1 MIRKYLFILIL
12 LTATA
17 HLFAGV
23 TGKISGLV
31 TDAETGEAL
40 PGVNVVLEGTNMGAA
55 TGINGE
61 YIILNVP
68 VGTYELRASMM
79 GYTPLRVE
87 NVRVSI
93 DITTKQSFQMSPKV
107 LDIAEEVTIVAS
119 RPMIQKDEV
128 STRHFVSSEEI
139 ELQPVDSFQ
148 EIAKNQAGVVG
159 NHFRGGRSGE
169 VLVLVDG
176 IPVRDPAGFY
186 VGNLGSFT
194 TDVPEYGIQEL
205 EVSLGG
211 FSAEYGNVQSGILN
225 LAMKEGATRYTGKM
239 RAMTTNFGSDDLNTS
254 LLENIYEIN
263 LNGPE
268 PITTT
273 LLPSLGLDIPGSMAF
288 SLSTELTDKD
298 RGYYPN
304 QQSIDQSY
312 QGKLTYKITPNHK
325 LIFGGLFSD
334 SEWDQYYFPASKYGP
349 GDDYQFNEYNLVENN
364 VRYRYQYVF
373 DPTQFEQGLVD
384 NTGGEWQGQPYS
396 RTETYFV
403 AGMQNYLWD
412 YTKQSDMAYMVWTHT
427 LSPKTYY
434 EVRLQNFYT
443 NYHYATPDVEDRDGD
458 GDTDEDLVW
467 DINQPGPHP
476 IYREREDNYW
486 WVRGDDPGYRD
497 QSSWTKSVKA
507 DLISQVTNNH
517 MLKGGIELFM
527 HRTKVENISWTLN
540 LQTLRKDIWDE
551 DSYDFG
557 AYIQDKLEF
566 QGIIALIGLRYDR
579 FNPNGL
585 QDAVYFPADFNRPFS
600 QVDEDGLPIIT
611 DPQEPT
617 IKHQISPRIG
627 ISHPITDRDV
637 LHYTYGHYFQR
648 PDGYFLYRNN
658 RYRALTKTGNNIG
671 NPNLEP
677 EKTVA
682 YEVGLEHQ
690 FSDDFKG
697 TITGYYK
704 DVSNLMDYKKFVG
717 RTIQNI
723 ELNVFQNAD
732 YGNIKGM
739 ELTFKKRVGRYWGG
753 SINYTY
759 SIAKG
764 RSSSPWGGYGS
775 FTDAKRMNLLDHDQT
790 HTVNANLTLQTP
802 ENFGFSLAR
811 FRPLG
816 KWIINF
822 QFDYGSG
829 LPYSSYGTGKVNDQR
844 MPWTSTTDVKLLRKF
859 DVGGS
864 DLHLFM
870 DVFNLFNRENL
881 QWLGSS
887 QYYQITGDP
896 SIVRLDNISNQ
907 YIRNPSVYSAS
918 RQFRIGIAVQF

>member
-1 MIRKYLFILIL
+1 MIRKRLFVLIFL
-12 LTATA
+12 LAFSSS
-17 HLFAGV
+17 FAGV
-23 TGKISGLV
+23 TGKITGLV
-31 TDAETGEAL
+31 TDAETGEPL
-40 PGVNVVLEGTNMGAA
+40 PGVNVAVEGTNMGAA
-55 TGINGE
+55 TGVDGE

-68 VGTYELRASMM
+68 VGTYELRATMI
-79 GYTPLRVE
+79 GYTPIRVK

-93 DITTKQSFQMSPKV
+93 DITTKQAFELSSKV
-107 LDIAEEVTIVAS
+107 LDIAEDITIVAS

-128 STRHFVSSEEI
+128 STRHFVSSDEI

-159 NHFRGGRSGE
+159 NHFRGGRTGE
-169 VLVLVDG
+169 VLILVDG

-186 VGNLGSFT
+186 AGNLGGFT
-194 TDVPEYGIQEL
+194 SDVPEYGIQEL

-225 LAMKEGATRYTGKM
+225 LAMKEGATQFTGRV
-239 RAMTTNFGSDDLNTS
+239 RAITTNFGSQNINTE

-268 PITTT
+268 ILTNYA
-273 LLPSLGLDIPGSMAF
+273 LPMLGVKVPGSVSF
-288 SLSTELTDKD
+288 SLSGELTDKD

-304 QQSIDQSY
+304 QQRLDQSY
-312 QGKLTYKITPNHK
+312 QGKITYKITPNHK
-325 LIFGGLFSD
+325 LIIGGLYSD
-334 SEWDQYYFPASKYGP
+334 SEWDQFYFPASKYGP
-349 GDDYQFNEYNLVENN
+349 GDDYEFNEYNFVENDSRH
-364 VRYRYQYVF
+364 RYLYVY
-373 DPTQFEQGLVD
+373 DPVPYEQGVVD
-384 NTGGEWQGQPYS
+384 NTKGEWDGQPYS
-396 RTETYFV
+396 RMETYYV

-412 YTKQSDMAYMVWTHT
+412 YEKQSDMAYMIWTHT

-458 GDTDEDLVW
+458 GNTDEDLSW
-467 DINQPGPHP
+467 NINEPGPHP

-497 QSSWTKSVKA
+497 QSSWTQSVKA
-507 DLISQVTNNH
+507 DLISQVTFNH
-517 MLKGGIELFM
+517 MLKGGIEFYK

-551 DSYDFG
+551 DTYDFG

-566 QGIIALIGLRYDR
+566 QGIIAIVGLRYDR

-585 QDAVYFPADFNRPFS
+585 QDAVFYPSDFNRPFS
-600 QVDEDGLPIIT
+600 QVDENGLPILIE
-611 DPQEPT
+611 PQEPT
-617 IKHQISPRIG
+617 LKHQISPRIG
-627 ISHPITDRDV
+627 ISHPITDRD
-637 LHYTYGHYFQR
+637 LIHYTYGHYFQR

-658 RYRALTKTGNNIG
+658 RYQALTKTGNNIG

-690 FSDDFKG
+690 FSDNFKA

-704 DVSNLMDYKKFVG
+704 DISNLTDYKKFVG

-739 ELTFKKRVGRYWGG
+739 ELTFKKRLGRFWGG

-759 SIAKG
+759 SVAKG
-764 RSSSPWGGYGS
+764 RSSSPWGGFGS
-775 FTDAKRMNLLDHDQT
+775 FTDAKRMNILNYDQT

-802 ENFGFSLAR
+802 EDFGVSLAN
-811 FRPLG
+811 FKPLG
-816 KWIINF
+816 KWIVNV

-844 MPWTSTTDVKLLRKF
+844 MPWTSTTDVKLLRKIDF
-859 DVGGS
+859 S
-864 DLHLFM
+864 SMDLHFFI
-870 DVFNLFNRENL
+870 DVFNLFDRKNV

-887 QYYQITGDP
+887 QYYQIEGDP
-896 SIVRLDNISNQ
+896 SIVRLNNVTGD
-907 YIRNPSVYSAS
+907 YIRNPSVYSS
-918 RQFRIGIAVQF
+918 GRQVRIGMGLQL

>member
-1 MIRKYLFILIL
+1 MIRKRLFVLIL
-12 LTATA
+12 LVAFSSG
-17 HLFAGV
+17 FAGI
-23 TGKISGLV
+23 TGKITGLV
-31 TDAETGEAL
+31 TDAETGEPL
-40 PGVNVVLEGTNMGAA
+40 PGVNIAVEGTNLGAA
-55 TGINGE
+55 TGVDGE

-68 VGTYELRASMM
+68 VGTYELRATMM
-79 GYTPLRVE
+79 GYTPVRVK

-93 DITTKQSFQMSPKV
+93 DITTKQAFELSPKV
-107 LDIAEEVTIVAS
+107 LDIAEDITIVAS

-139 ELQPVDSFQ
+139 ELQPVHSFQ

-159 NHFRGGRSGE
+159 NHFRGGRTGE
-169 VLVLVDG
+169 VLILVDG
-176 IPVRDPAGFY
+176 IPVRDPSGFY
-186 VGNLGSFT
+186 VEDLGGFT
-194 TDVPEYGIQEL
+194 SDVPEYGIQEL

-225 LAMKEGATRYTGKM
+225 LAMKEGARRFTGRV
-239 RAMTTNFGSDDLNTS
+239 RATTTNFGSQNINTD

-268 PITTT
+268 ILTNYA
-273 LLPSLGLDIPGSMAF
+273 LPMLGVKVPGSVSF
-288 SLSTELTDKD
+288 SLSGELTDKD

-304 QQSIDQSY
+304 QQKLDQSY
-312 QGKLTYKITPNHK
+312 QGKITYKITPNHK
-325 LIFGGLFSD
+325 LILGGLYSD
-334 SEWDQYYFPASKYGP
+334 SEWDQFYFPASKYGP
-349 GDDYQFNEYNLVENN
+349 GDDYEFNEYNFVENDS
-364 VRYRYQYVF
+364 RYRYRYVY
-373 DPTQFEQGLVD
+373 DPTPYEQGVVD
-384 NTGGEWQGQPYS
+384 NTGGEWEGQPYS
-396 RTETYFV
+396 RMETYYV

-412 YTKQSDMAYMVWTHT
+412 YEKQSDMAYMIWTHT

-458 GDTDEDLVW
+458 GDTDEDLLW
-467 DINQPGPHP
+467 NINEPGPHP
-476 IYREREDNYW
+476 IYRERENNYW

-497 QSSWTKSVKA
+497 QSSWTQSVKA

-517 MLKGGIELFM
+517 MLKGGIEFYK

-566 QGIIALIGLRYDR
+566 QGIIALVGLRYDR
-579 FNPNGL
+579 FDPNGL
-585 QDAVYFPADFNRPFS
+585 QDAVFYPSDFNRPFS
-600 QVDEDGLPIIT
+600 QVDENGLPVLI

-617 IKHQISPRIG
+617 LKHQISPRIG
-627 ISHPITDRDV
+627 ISHPITDRD
-637 LHYTYGHYFQR
+637 LIHYTYGHYFQR

-658 RYRALTKTGNNIG
+658 RYQALTKTGNNIG

-690 FSDDFKG
+690 FSDNFKA

-732 YGNIKGM
+732 YGNSKGM
-739 ELTFKKRVGRYWGG
+739 ELTFKKRLGRFWGG

-759 SIAKG
+759 SVAKG
-764 RSSSPWGGYGS
+764 RSSSPWGGFGS
-775 FTDAKRMNLLDHDQT
+775 FTDAKRMNILNHDQT

-802 ENFGFSLAR
+802 EDFGVSLAN
-811 FRPLG
+811 FKPLG
-816 KWIINF
+816 KWIINI

-844 MPWTSTTDVKLLRKF
+844 KPWTSTTDVKFLRKIDF
-859 DVGGS
+859 SGTDI
-864 DLHLFM
+864 HFFI
-870 DVFNLFNRENL
+870 DVFNLFNRKNVH
-881 QWLGSS
+881 WLGSS
-887 QYYQITGDP
+887 QYYEIEGDP
-896 SIVRLDNISNQ
+896 SIVRLDNVTGD
-907 YIRNPSVYSAS
+907 YIRNPSVYSS
-918 RQFRIGIAVQF
+918 GRQVRIGMGLEL